1 MEKNRTPWI
10 ILVIILWLAS
20 SLVGVAAGGLGV
32 YAYLQSKPANFA
44 AATEATP
51 APTMATQTA
60 SPSTHLVI
68 SNTQIET
75 TITKIVQ
82 DYDSAVVTVVGTINV
97 QTFPF
102 GLTSTSQ
109 VSGSGFFLTQDGYIA
124 TNFHVV
130 NGTNQLWVVLS
141 DGTKLDATLVGSDQY
156 ADVAVLK
163 VNTNSAKFVTLGN
176 SDLMDPGQTVI
187 AIGSPLGE
195 FRNSVTVGVVSATGR
210 SLDTGNGY
218 TMENLIQTDAAINQ
232 GNSGGP
238 LLNLAGEVIAI
249 NTLIVRSSGSGAVA
263 EGLGFAIPSNT
274 VAAISSQLIKTGH
287 FSRPSMGITWQ
298 TLSPMLSARY
308 GLPVE
313 YGIYI
318 TGIIANGPAAEA
330 GLQVGDI
337 ITRVGDVQLDDT
349 HSFINE
355 LFKYEAGSQVSI
367 TYLRNGNANQVT
379 VTLAGS

>member
-32 YAYLQSKPANFA
+32 YAYLQGKP
-44 AATEATP
+44 ATP
-51 APTMATQTA
+51 AATTETAPASTMAAQTA
-60 SPSTHLVI
+60 LPSTRLVI

-82 DYDSAVVTVVGTINV
+82 DYDSAVVTVVGTIDV

-163 VNTNSAKFVTLGN
+163 VNTTSAKFVTLGN
-176 SDLMDPGQTVI
+176 SDLIDPGQTVI

-274 VAAISSQLIKTGH
+274 VAAISSQLITTGH

-298 TLSPMLSARY
+298 SLSPMISARY

-318 TGIIANGPAAEA
+318 TGVIANGPAAEA

-367 TYLRNGNANQVT
+367 TYLRNGRANQVT
-379 VTLAGS
+379 VTLTGS